1 MNYVICLA
9 ISCPMSSNEIG
20 FFSRKKIGC
29 APTGILVHKAK
40 ATGFSF
46 VSEMLQVMDLDN
58 SAKSVKEK
66 VAHPKKSATLC
77 KV

>member
-1 MNYVICLA
+1 
-9 ISCPMSSNEIG
+9 MSLTKLV

-40 ATGFSF
+40 ATGFSS
-46 VSEMLQVMDLDN
+46 VSEMLRVMDLDN

-66 VAHPKKSATLC
+66 VAHPKKSTTLC